1 MIARDAPGERVT
13 ERFMLVIAH
22 TGRQDSLAAA
32 LTVSRQLLA
41 AGVTPVM
48 KPDEY
53 CDVVAKAPELSA
65 MAVLGES
72 VTIADVELAIVLGG
86 DGTILRAAELTRG
99 CAAPLLGV
107 NLGHVGFLAE
117 SERDDLTETVRRA
130 VARDYEVEERMTL
143 SVRVK
148 VNSEVTYE
156 TWALNEATVEK
167 ASRERM
173 LEVVIEVDGR
183 PLSSFGCDGV
193 VMSTPTGSTAY
204 SFSAGGPIVWPQL
217 EAMLL
222 VPLSPHALFARPLV
236 VGPDSVFA
244 VEVLA
249 RTQGTGV
256 LWCDG
261 RRAHDLPPGARV
273 IVRRSPVP
281 VRLARLHRG
290 PFTDR
295 LVNKFHLPTRGWRGP
310 DDGEGTSA

>member
-1 MIARDAPGERVT
+1 MAERHI
-13 ERFMLVIAH
+13 LVVSH
-22 TGRQDSLAAA
+22 TGRAETLEAATA
-32 LTVSRQLLA
+32 VCRMLIA
-41 AGVTPVM
+41 
-48 KPDEY
+48 D
-53 CDVVAKAPELSA
+53 DVVPVVTKADESDILRHDPNLSVSILGDDVSLSEL
-65 MAVLGES
+65 
-72 VTIADVELAIVLGG
+72 ELVIVLGG
-86 DGTILRAAELTRG
+86 DGTILRAAEITRESPV
-99 CAAPLLGV
+99 PLLGI

-117 SERDDLTETVRRA
+117 AERETLEASVQRA
-130 VARDYEVEERMTL
+130 LDRDYVTEERMAL

-148 VNSEVTYE
+148 VDAEVVYE

-204 SFSAGGPIVWPQL
+204 SFSAGGPIVWPSL

-222 VPLSPHALFARPLV
+222 VPLSAHALFARPLV

-244 VEVLA
+244 VEVLD
-249 RTQGTGV
+249 RTQGVGV

-261 RRAHDLPPGARV
+261 RRTWDLPRGARV
-273 IVRRSPVP
+273 VVRKSPTP
-281 VRLARLHRG
+281 VRFARLHQG

-295 LVNKFHLPTRGWRGP
+295 LVNKFNLPVTGWRGP
-310 DDGEGTSA
+310 VEGEGAPS

>member
-1 MIARDAPGERVT
+1 MANRY
-13 ERFMLVIAH
+13 MLVVAH
-22 TGRQDSLAAA
+22 TGRQESLAAA
-32 LTVSRQLLA
+32 QNVCRQLLA
-41 AGVTPVM
+41 ANVTPVM
-48 KPDEY
+48 KIDEHA
-53 CDVVAKAPELSA
+53 DVLDKAPELSRVE
-65 MAVLGES
+65 VLG
-72 VTIADVELAIVLGG
+72 DVVRTSDIELVIVLGG
-86 DGTILRAAELTRG
+86 DGTILRAAEMTRG
-99 CAAPLLGV
+99 CSAPLLGV

-117 SERDDLTETVRRA
+117 SERDNLADTIRRA

-143 SVRVK
+143 AVRVK
-148 VNSEVTYE
+148 VDAEVTYE

-204 SFSAGGPIVWPQL
+204 AFSAGGPVVWPEL

-236 VGPDSVFA
+236 VGPNSVFA
-244 VEVLA
+244 VEVMA

-261 RRAHDLPPGARV
+261 RRTHDLPPGARV

-295 LVNKFHLPTRGWRGP
+295 LVRKFNLPTTGWRGP
-310 DDGEGTSA
+310 LDGDGAAK